1 MVRLSITLTDEQN
14 EQIEDLVESGA
25 YSSKNDVV
33 QDWITRDE
41 EVNQLEAEVN
51 QLESTIERLERE
63 KQQILAQQQE
73 HGELVRYVQDERT
86 LSMKKHN
93 ASAVQRVKW
102 LLFGDDDEEED

>member
-14 EQIEDLVESGA
+14 EQIEELVDSGE
-25 YSSKNDVV
+25 YSSKNEVV
-33 QDWITRDE
+33 QSWITRDE
-41 EVNQLEAEVN
+41 KMN